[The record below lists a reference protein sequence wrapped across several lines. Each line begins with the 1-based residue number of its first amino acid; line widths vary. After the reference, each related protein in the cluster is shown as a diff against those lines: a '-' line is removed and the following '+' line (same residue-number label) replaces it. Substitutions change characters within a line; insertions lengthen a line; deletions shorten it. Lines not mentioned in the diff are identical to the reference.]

1 MPQGSPGHQRQE
13 QWRQV
18 AERPDGAGDT
28 DENGMTNHTRQ
39 SPPGCSAHDDRTA
52 QQEKANSVAAQCRVD
67 ILHRRSNTPHGA
79 AYAVGKGAQERGKAE
94 SELIEDGTALST

>member
-28 DENGMTNHTRQ
+28 DENGMTNHTQ
-39 SPPGCSAHDDRTA
+39 QPTPDCSAHDDRTA
-52 QQEKANSVAAQCRVD
+52 QQEKADSVAAQCRVD
-67 ILHRRSNTPHGA
+67 ILYRWSNTPRGT
-79 AYAVGKGAQERGKAE
+79 AYAVG
-94 SELIEDGTALST
+94 